1 MKATKK
7 EALAT
12 RCPTCGAKP
21 GEKCELGTG
30 QPRTDPHRDRRLV
43 ALDNLSADMSPFLIA
58 SDNRCRLCHLPDI
71 MIPVRLPNHWPFGD
85 RAFRFLVGATGVQ
98 ENDLTA
104 VQY

>member
-1 MKATKK
+1 VNSVPANR
-7 EALAT
+7 A
-12 RCPTCGAKP
+12 PTLI
-21 GEKCELGTG
+21 EIDVWWLWI
-30 QPRTDPHRDRRLV
+30 RD
-43 ALDNLSADMSPFLIA
+43 LSADKSPFLFA

-85 RAFRFLVGATGVQ
+85 RAFRFLVGGTGVQ